1 MFNNAQS
8 KFSSIDLKQL
18 ARDTG
23 IWVHDHPYQSAFIG
37 TTCLVVAVPAL
48 VAAPALGAA
57 GFGAGGVVA
66 GMFTELDP
74 DLDRTMSPQSTTSPH
89 VLDFDLPLPLP

>member
-1 MFNNAQS
+1 MSSFNP
-8 KFSSIDLKQL
+8 KKL
-18 ARDTG
+18 ARHTG
-23 IWVHDHPYQSAFIG
+23 TWVHDHPYQSAFIG

-57 GFGAGGVVA
+57 GFGSLGVVG

-74 DLDRTMSPQSTTSPH
+74 DLHRMMSPQSTASPH